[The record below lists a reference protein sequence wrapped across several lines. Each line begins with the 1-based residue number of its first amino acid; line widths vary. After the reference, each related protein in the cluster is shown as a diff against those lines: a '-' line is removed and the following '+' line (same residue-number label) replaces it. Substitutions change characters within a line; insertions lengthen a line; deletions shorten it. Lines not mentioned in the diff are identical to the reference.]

1 MTPLVS
7 DLPKAQLRATALSK
21 RDALSSDQRDAAAR
35 IIATRSLPVRIQA
48 SAVLAGFWPIR
59 SEIDPRPLMKALEK
73 QGARLALPV
82 IGARDMPLTF
92 RAWTD
97 DTALQKGPLGI
108 SQPADLAQQM
118 APDIVLVPLAAFDRH
133 GHRIGY
139 GAGLYDRTLTDLRA
153 QKTIVAIGI
162 AFAVQEIERVPA
174 TAHDATLDFV
184 LTEHDTIDFRS
195 L

>member
-1 MTPLVS
+1 
-7 DLPKAQLRATALSK
+7 
-21 RDALSSDQRDAAAR
+21 
-35 IIATRSLPVRIQA
+35 
-48 SAVLAGFWPIR
+48 
-59 SEIDPRPLMKALEK
+59 MKALEK

-82 IGARDMPLTF
+82 IGVREMPLTF

-97 DTALQKGPLGI
+97 DAALQKGPLGI
-108 SQPADLAQQM
+108 SQPPDGAERLV
-118 APDIVLVPLAAFDRH
+118 PDIVLVPLAAFDRH
-133 GHRIGY
+133 GHRVGY
-139 GAGLYDRTLTDLRA
+139 GAGFYDRTLTELRA

-174 TAHDATLDFV
+174 TAHDAPLDFV